1 MASIRFGSQNAAA
14 EIAKQPASKGGFPL
28 MIHRWLGV
36 VKDSAGASAIEFA
49 LLVPVFLLL
58 AVGTAKFGMA
68 INSYIMLTE
77 AAADG
82 ARQLALSRGSTTP
95 YTNAV
100 SVIQSTA
107 SNLTV
112 ASLTITTAVNGT
124 ACTTDTAC
132 QTALNS
138 ASGRPAVVTA
148 TYPCD
153 LEVVGVNFAPN
164 CTLTSTTTEYVE

>member
-1 MASIRFGSQNAAA
+1 
-14 EIAKQPASKGGFPL
+14 
-28 MIHRWLGV
+28 MIHRLLGV
-36 VKDSAGASAIEFA
+36 LKDRAGASAVEFA
-49 LLVPVFLLL
+49 FLVPVFLLL
-58 AVGTAKFGMA
+58 AVGTAKFGLA
-68 INSYIMLTE
+68 LNSYIMLTE

-100 SVIQSTA
+100 SVVQSTA
-107 SNLTV
+107 TNLTV
-112 ASLTITTAVNGT
+112 ASLTITTSVNGT
-124 ACTTDTAC
+124 SCTSDTTC

-138 ASGRPAVVTA
+138 ASGQPAVVTA

-153 LEVVGVNFAPN
+153 LVVVGVNFIPS